1 MQDRPANPQP
11 RTSPRPPGR
20 PRLALVPFLLALAI
34 LLAAPQPAHSRQD
47 LLPEIDL
54 ELDEDIELD
63 LDRLKQLIPIPLAPT
78 PATNTTPNRATNAA
92 RTNSTP
98 ATAEAEPDDD
108 DWVIDIEGS
117 LEAARDWAAAN
128 LDDRVAEAIDGLAEP
143 SPDKTRRAVAQ
154 LQREFLGDSVL
165 DLARIRRVAELVLP
179 LLDQYEET
187 AELAPWLRSRIDY
200 FDVVEELARETP
212 APPARPTSL
221 PSTNRIT
228 GVVTV
233 VPAPPTRRVPERPAP
248 GLATNRPV
256 VAQARTNPPAT
267 AQRAAWA
274 RVYERRPLSTGG
286 DTFAQQ
292 LKPVFTEAGAPAE
305 LVWLAEVESSFNP
318 NARSPVGAVG
328 LFQLMP
334 ATARSLGLKTFLPDE
349 RRQPR
354 KSARAAATYLLRLH
368 RRFGDWRLALA
379 AYNAGEGRIQ
389 RLLDRHEATTFDAIS
404 PHLPAETQMYVP
416 KFESVL
422 RRREGKSLDDLR
434 LP

>member
-1 MQDRPANPQP
+1 MQDLPANPPP
-11 RTSPRPPGR
+11 RTGPQPQGR
-20 PRLALVPFLLALAI
+20 PRLSLLPFLVALAV

-47 LLPEIDL
+47 LLPGIDL

-63 LDRLKQLIPIPLAPT
+63 VDRLKQLLRIPTTPT
-78 PATNTTPNRATNAA
+78 PATNATPNRATNA
-92 RTNSTP
+92 P
-98 ATAEAEPDDD
+98 ATNTPPATTEAEPDDD

-128 LDDRVAEAIDGLAEP
+128 LDDRVAEAIDGLADP
-143 SPDKTRRAVAQ
+143 TPDKTRRAVAQ

-179 LLDQYEET
+179 LLEQYEET

-200 FDVVEELARETP
+200 FDVADELARETP
-212 APPARPTSL
+212 APPARPDNI
-221 PSTNRIT
+221 PSTNRLT

-233 VPAPPTRRVPERPAP
+233 IPTPPTNRAPARPAP
-248 GLATNRPV
+248 GFATNPPV

-267 AQRAAWA
+267 AQRAAWT
-274 RVYERRPLSTGG
+274 RVYERRPLSPGG
-286 DTFAQQ
+286 DTYAQQ

-349 RRQPR
+349 RRQPK

-389 RLLDRHEATTFDAIS
+389 RLLDRHDASSFDAIS

-416 KFESVL
+416 KFEAVL